1 MDMGTVGGLAFTYSV
16 ILLAMATG
24 VGIGPY
30 VDVASVLIVFGGSI
44 GAILIA
50 FRLEQVKQI
59 GGFFMIAVKPP
70 KIDMHGLIEKMI
82 GFAITAR
89 KEGILS
95 LEGPL
100 KNEDNLFLQNGLMMA
115 IDGQEP
121 DVIREMLEVEIEQMS
136 TRHKGNFAMFDMLAN
151 LAGAMGMI

>member
-1 MDMGTVGGLAFTYSV
+1 MDMGTVGGLAFTYGV

-24 VGIGPY
+24 VGIEPY

-50 FRLEQVKQI
+50 FRLEQVKQM

-70 KIDMHGLIEKMI
+70 KIDMHSLIEKMI
-82 GFAITAR
+82 GFAVTAR

-100 KNEDNLFLQNGLMMA
+100 KNEDNLFLQNGL
-115 IDGQEP
+115 I
-121 DVIREMLEVEIEQMS
+121 
-136 TRHKGNFAMFDMLAN
+136 LA
-151 LAGAMGMI
+151 LLKSS

>member
-1 MDMGTVGGLAFTYSV
+1 MDMATVGGLSFTYAV
-16 ILLAMATG
+16 LLLAMATG

-50 FRLEQVKQI
+50 FRLEQVKQM

-82 GFAITAR
+82 D
-89 KEGILS
+89 
-95 LEGPL
+95 L
-100 KNEDNLFLQNGLMMA
+100 KPFYKSSSET
-115 IDGQEP
+115 E
-121 DVIREMLEVEIEQMS
+121 EI
-136 TRHKGNFAMFDMLAN
+136 
-151 LAGAMGMI
+151 